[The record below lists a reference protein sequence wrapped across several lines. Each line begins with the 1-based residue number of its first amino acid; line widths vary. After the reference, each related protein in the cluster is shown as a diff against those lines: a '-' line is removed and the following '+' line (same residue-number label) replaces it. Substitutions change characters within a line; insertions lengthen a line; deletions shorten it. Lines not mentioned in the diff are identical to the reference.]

1 MTGATDI
8 KVFFSDFAEPAVW
21 KHGTAPEKTISVVF
35 DDAAEDVDVY
45 DTVSARNPRIYVM
58 DAETSGMATGDPIT
72 VRGIAYTVA
81 PGRKPDGQG
90 ISLIRLKKA

>member
-8 KVFFSDFAEPAVW
+8 KAFFSDFAEPAVW

-45 DTVSARNPRIYVM
+45 DTVSARNPR
-58 DAETSGMATGDPIT
+58 TT
-72 VRGIAYTVA
+72 
-81 PGRKPDGQG
+81 
-90 ISLIRLKKA
+90 